1 MKHAL
6 SALAL
11 TWALAASA
19 ATPPRAS
26 DYIVAVV
33 NNDAVTEVEVQ
44 QALANAREQARQ
56 QSGAMPNEAD
66 LRRQTIDRLV
76 NERVI
81 VTYARDMGV
90 RVDEPELDRAVANV
104 VTANRLASV
113 DALRERLR
121 ADGLDFKRFRDNLR
135 DQILAERVREREVP
149 ARIKVSD
156 ADVDAMLAE
165 RGAARV
171 ASQELNLAQILITVP
186 DGAGEAEV
194 AERRALAQGAITRVR
209 GGEDFGAVA
218 RELSQDTGTRAQ
230 GGEMGQKA
238 ADRYPDL
245 FTAAARGVA
254 VGDVAAEPLR
264 SGAGFHVIKVLARK
278 ENAGMTVTQ
287 THPRHILLRPSAEL
301 SAETAR
307 QRLGDLRTQI
317 DNGRISFE
325 DAARRYSEDGSAQ
338 GGGDLGWVSPG
349 QFVPEF
355 EQAMGKLDIGAIS
368 QPVVSRFGVHL
379 IQVLERRQA
388 QVDLRQ
394 LRDQARNVLRER
406 QYDKAYAEWLE
417 ELRGRAWIELR
428 EKPER

>member
-1 MKHAL
+1 M
-6 SALAL
+6 
-11 TWALAASA
+11 AASA
-19 ATPPRAS
+19 ATPPRAA
-26 DYIVAVV
+26 DFIVAVV
-33 NNDAVTEVEVQ
+33 NNEVVTEVEVQ
-44 QALANAREQARQ
+44 QAIANAREQARQ
-56 QSGAMPNEAD
+56 QGGAMPAEAE

-104 VTANRLASV
+104 VAANRLASV

-121 ADGLDFKRFRDNLR
+121 ADGMDYKRFRDNLR
-135 DQILAERVREREVP
+135 DQILTERVREREVP
-149 ARIKVSD
+149 PRIKISD
-156 ADVDAMLAE
+156 IEIDALLAE

-171 ASQELNLAQILITVP
+171 ASQELNLAQILIKVP

-194 AERRALAQGAITRVR
+194 AERRALAQGAITRVQ
-209 GGEDFGAVA
+209 GGEDFAAVA
-218 RELSQDTGTRAQ
+218 RELSQDSATQAQ

-245 FTAAARGVA
+245 FVTAVRGVA

-278 ENAGMTVTQ
+278 ENTGMTVTQ

-301 SAETAR
+301 SAATIR
-307 QRLGDLRTQI
+307 QRLSDLRGQI
-317 DNGRISFE
+317 AAGTISFE
-325 DAARRYSEDGSAQ
+325 DAARRFSEDGSAST
-338 GGGDLGWVSPG
+338 GGDLGWVSPG

-355 EQAMGKLDIGAIS
+355 EQAMGQLDIGAVS
-368 QPVVSRFGVHL
+368 PPVTSRFGVHL
-379 IQVLERRQA
+379 IQVLERRQS

-406 QYDKAYAEWLE
+406 QYDKAYAEWLD

-428 EKPER
+428 DKPER